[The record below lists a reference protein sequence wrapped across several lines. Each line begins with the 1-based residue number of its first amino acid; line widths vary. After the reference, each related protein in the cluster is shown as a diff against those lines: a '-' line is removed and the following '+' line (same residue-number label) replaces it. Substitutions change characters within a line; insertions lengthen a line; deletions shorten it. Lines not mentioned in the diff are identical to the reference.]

1 MNCARPGARLG
12 GAQGPWLP
20 ATRLSGCTALMGVRL
35 RALAAGGLAAGG
47 GSPNGP
53 VAAIAAATDPRGRT
67 ALGSEVGGMG
77 ARAHA
82 GKTPGNV
89 VAGRIGGAGRGS
101 MLAEAGPPAPRPV
114 GAGRAAITPGPE
126 ELGPRAADSMG
137 RELLGAAGATDEF
150 ADRGVA
156 GRLRLADVRV
166 EVLEAVER
174 AELELQPRRAS

>member
-1 MNCARPGARLG
+1 
-12 GAQGPWLP
+12 
-20 ATRLSGCTALMGVRL
+20 
-35 RALAAGGLAAGG
+35 
-47 GSPNGP
+47 
-53 VAAIAAATDPRGRT
+53 
-67 ALGSEVGGMG
+67 MG
-77 ARAHA
+77 ARARA
-82 GKTPGNV
+82 GKTPGSQYPV
-89 VAGRIGGAGRGS
+89 VLLVAGRIGGAG

-166 EVLEAVER
+166 KVLETVER
-174 AELELQPRRAS
+174 AQHDGLSLAIANALPSSQTNGRIVSLTRTELLEQRASTNMKIANIAFF